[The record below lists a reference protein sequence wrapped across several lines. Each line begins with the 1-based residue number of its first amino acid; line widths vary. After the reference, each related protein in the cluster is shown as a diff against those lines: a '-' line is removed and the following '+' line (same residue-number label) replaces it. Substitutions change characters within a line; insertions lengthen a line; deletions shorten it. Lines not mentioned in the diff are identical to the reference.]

1 MKENLKQLL
10 PYIYVL
16 LGFLFTLV
24 LAVVVLDK
32 IVFPV
37 LVHSEETLKMPNLI
51 GMQLPD
57 AERTIS
63 SLDLRI
69 AKINELYSEQYLSET
84 VINQSPR
91 AGQVIKKGREV
102 FLTVSRGREE
112 VEVPN
117 LIGQNVRNSRILLK
131 NIGLDVGNITYVN
144 DENYG
149 VDTIVAQSPTPGSK
163 VSYGKV
169 VDLVVSRGSVDLV
182 KVPFLE
188 GLNIDN
194 AVKLLRESDLN
205 VGNIIYVENQ
215 TYLPNTVISQSL
227 KAGDLVKKGTQVDLT
242 VVK

>member
-1 MKENLKQLL
+1 MKENLKHLL
-10 PYIYVL
+10 PYAYVL
-16 LGFLFTLV
+16 LAFLLTLII
-24 LAVVVLDK
+24 AVVVLDK
-32 IVFPV
+32 IVFPI

-51 GMQLPD
+51 GMQLDD
-57 AERTIS
+57 AEKTIT
-63 SLDLRI
+63 SLDLKL
-69 AKINELYSEQYLSET
+69 AKVNELYSEQYSNGT

-91 AGQVIKKGREV
+91 AGQVIKKGRDV

-117 LIGQNVRNSRILLK
+117 LVGQNVRNSRILLK

-144 DENYG
+144 DESYG
-149 VDTIVAQSPTPGSK
+149 VDTIVAQSPVPGSK

-194 AVKLLRESDLN
+194 AIKLLKESDLN
-205 VGNIIYVENQ
+205 VGNLIYLENQ
-215 TYLPNTVISQSL
+215 TYLPNTVLSQSP
-227 KAGDLVKKGTQVDLT
+227 KAGDLVKKGSSVDLT
-242 VVK
+242 IVK